1 MQLIKI
7 KFVDFWYGF
16 APDDNYFFK
25 LLSTFYLIELSDE
38 PDFIIYSCFG
48 KEYLKYSCL
57 RVFYSA
63 ERLSA
68 DFTGCD
74 FALTFDYSNDKR
86 HFRFPLYGIYI
97 DQAGSIEQLQK
108 QKTREEALI
117 IWKSK
122 TKFCCLVVSNG
133 APRERIN
140 FFHELSNHKPVDSGG
155 NVLNNVGG
163 PVKDKMDFIKD
174 YRFVIAYENKSY
186 PGYTTEKI
194 VEPFLADSIPIY
206 WGNSLVEKDF
216 NKASFLNR
224 HDFASGS
231 DFINQIFAIDNNED
245 LAVEMLMQPVF
256 KDNIIPGEIDKQ
268 KLLGFFIKVVASLS
282 SGYEP
287 VAKTWRR
294 FPHAIRIWV
303 QWCKSLGSFYISRL
317 KQSTFTSKLFG
328 VR

>member
-16 APDDNYFFK
+16 APDNNYFFK
-25 LLSTFYLIELSDE
+25 LLSTFYKIELSDE

-57 RVFYSA
+57 RVFYTA

-68 DFTGCD
+68 DYTGCD

-108 QKTREEALI
+108 QKTREEALM

-133 APRERIN
+133 GSRKRID
-140 FFHELSNHKPVDSGG
+140 FFHELSTHKTVDSGG
-155 NVLNNVGG
+155 GILNNVGG
-163 PVKDKMDFIKD
+163 QVKDKMAFIKD
-174 YRFVIAYENKSY
+174 YRFVIAYENQSY

-194 VEPFLADSIPIY
+194 VEPFLADSIPLY

-224 HDFASGS
+224 HDFLSES
-231 DFINQIFAIDNNED
+231 DFINRILTINDNED
-245 LAVEMLMQPVF
+245 LAVEMLLQPVF
-256 KDNIIPGEIDKQ
+256 KENIIPEEIDKL
-268 KLLGFFIKVVASLS
+268 KLLAFFIKVVASLNS
-282 SGYEP
+282 DYVP
-287 VAKTWRR
+287 VAKTWKSYI
-294 FPHAIRIWV
+294 HALMIRV
-303 QWCKSLGSFYISRL
+303 QWCISLGSFYFNRL
-317 KQSTFTSKLFG
+317 RQRKFTSKLFEF
-328 VR
+328 R